1 MEKQRAQFHYTKM
14 KIEKILFCIATNGK
28 KVKKTKFLIKSILL
42 SAAKGNVKTKI
53 NLCGH
58 VEPFLKEENVNLI
71 DAKSDAEN
79 GMLSKLR
86 FLASENEDADV
97 FVFVD
102 DDFVF
107 PPYWIE
113 RLISYTQ
120 QKEWSIVG
128 NKILLPNG
136 HRFWDRC
143 TRKPHRMVPYNH
155 NEDDD
160 TLYQTGGFWVI
171 SRKCFDDLKWDP
183 SIPIN
188 ADRKGFAHNE
198 DVEMSIRAYNKG
210 FKISFDEKNTVWH
223 NDLSYIQTGQ
233 VISRI
238 YTNFNQYNFNKEFLE
253 YLKEIHESEIVT

>member
-1 MEKQRAQFHYTKM
+1 M
-14 KIEKILFCIATNGK
+14 KIKKILFCIATNGK
-28 KVKKTKFLIKSILL
+28 KVKKTNFLIKSILL
-42 SAAKGNVKTKI
+42 NKTKSNIEVKI
-53 NLCGH
+53 NLCGC
-58 VEPFLKEENVNLI
+58 VEPFSEERNVNLI
-71 DAKSDAEN
+71 DAKSDADN

-86 FLASENEDADV
+86 LLASKDEDADV

-102 DDFVF
+102 DDFIF
-107 PPYWIE
+107 PPYWIKN
-113 RLISYTQ
+113 LISYTQ

-143 TRKPHRMVPYNH
+143 TRKPHRMVPYSHDEND
-155 NEDDD
+155 E

-171 SRKCFDDLKWDP
+171 SRECFNNLKWNP

-210 FKISFDEKNTVWH
+210 FKISFDENNTVWH

-233 VISRI
+233 VISRAHV
-238 YTNFNQYNFNKEFLE
+238 NFGQYNFNKEFLE
-253 YLKEIHESEIVT
+253 YLKQIHESEITT